1 MDSSEPL
8 NSQPWQS
15 LNLPLETPM
24 ATVLIVEDSESDRLT
39 YSRYLRSDSENSY
52 RIIEAGS
59 LEQGLELWRSQQPD
73 IVLIDLNLPD
83 GDGFEF
89 LEAINGDR
97 TREKVPVIMLTGLGN
112 EERAVRSMKLGATD
126 YLVKGDITAKSLTST
141 IRQVLQQ
148 AVLIRQL
155 RRSQQQQILTAE
167 IALRI
172 REFLNLEDIS
182 NAIVREV
189 RQFMK
194 ADRAIVY
201 QFNPDM
207 SGTVVAEDVISPWQ
221 PCLKAQVE
229 DTCFRENLGG
239 AYSEGKFFAAHDIYR
254 ARLTDCHIKL
264 LERFQVRANLV
275 VPILLPNANKH
286 ILWGLL
292 IMHQCSAP
300 RVWEESDIQL
310 LQQLSVKLA
319 ISIQQAIAFEKIQ
332 NELAERRR
340 VESLLLIHQKELEE
354 RNKLLE
360 ITYEELEERNNLLER
375 VSADLECTVEE
386 LRTTTE
392 EQIVQHRQLEY
403 EQYRYQNLFEFA
415 PDGYLVTDRLGK
427 ISEVNQVALELLV
440 IRRDYI
446 LGKPL
451 ELFVALDNRDFFYS
465 QLHHCLSST
474 NAKTTWEITLKNRQ
488 GELFPAEISVI
499 QNINPTNNQ
508 PQLFWLI
515 RNISD
520 RKRTEQ
526 ELLELNQSLETKVK
540 ERTQAIQLQSQMLE
554 QIHDAVISAT
564 IDGTIL
570 TWNVGAERLY
580 EYKSYEA
587 IGLNVS
593 MLYLNEDL
601 AMMESTVFRPLLE
614 KGTHEVELRNQT
626 KSGKIIYIRLRLSII
641 WDAMG
646 NPIRLIG
653 CSNDI
658 SDRKLAEESLRESEK
673 RFANLAAAA
682 PVAIFQINQKNE
694 CTYVNGFWAQ
704 ITGQE
709 ISGALGYGWLQT
721 IHPDDR
727 EQIHQ
732 KWTQAIKQQAY
743 YQGEGR
749 CLKPDGTICYFYCQA
764 IPELDEDG
772 IFTGYIGTLTDI
784 SDRKQAELRVQH
796 TTDRLAL
803 ALKSG
808 AIGCWEWGVQDNI
821 AFWDDRMYELYGVSK
836 ETTPQSSYEM
846 WIAASHPDDRIAS
859 EITTQQITSGQ
870 IDEYDTEFRVVH
882 PDGSIHF
889 IKAYG
894 TLKRDV
900 DGNPQSI
907 IGINFDISDRKQA
920 ELQLQTANQ
929 ELLRATRLK
938 DEFLANMSHE
948 LRTPLNAIL
957 GFSETLQDE
966 IFGSLNE
973 KQLKA
978 IAIVESSGK
987 HLLSLI
993 NDILDLS
1000 KMSSGMMILDIAPV
1014 SVQNLCD
1021 SSLTFVKQQAFQKRV
1036 HLHSSIPPL
1045 TKSINIDERRIKQVL
1060 INLLTNA
1067 VKFTPNGGAINLI
1080 VAVGR
1085 GNEWEGE
1092 AKIPQRIITMNS
1104 PTIVFQVVD
1113 NGIGIADKDLRQ
1125 LFQPFVQ
1132 VDSALNREYEGT
1144 GLGLALVKQIVELH
1158 GGQVMAE
1165 SEVGQ
1170 GSCFTVALPYAMP
1183 PSNAIASVPTS
1194 TTLSSQDVDLDN
1206 PPLIL
1211 LAEDNE
1217 ANIQT
1222 FCFYLTAINYRVI
1235 LARNGVEA
1243 VAQAKANLPDIILMD
1258 IQMPMMDGLEATK
1271 QIRLDSNLI
1280 NTPIIALTALAMEGD
1295 RDRCLEAGMNGYISK
1310 PLKLKQLARQIAELL
1325 AIAK

>member
-1 MDSSEPL
+1 MDSSESP

-15 LNLPLETPM
+15 LNLPLETPI

-52 RIIEAGS
+52 RIIEAGN
-59 LEQGLELWRSQQPD
+59 LEEGLELWRSQQPD
-73 IVLIDLNLPD
+73 IVLTDLNLPD

-89 LEAINGDR
+89 LEAINLDR
-97 TREKVPVIMLTGLGN
+97 TREKTPVIMLTGRGN

-126 YLVKGDITAKSLTST
+126 YLVKGDITAKSFTST
-141 IRQVLQQ
+141 IRQVFQQ
-148 AVLIRQL
+148 TLLMRQL
-155 RRSQQQQILTAE
+155 RRSEQQQILTSE

-189 RQFMK
+189 RQFIN
-194 ADRAIVY
+194 ADRAIIY

-207 SGTVVAEDVISPWQ
+207 SGTVVAEDIVSPWQ
-221 PCLKAQVE
+221 SCLKAQVE

-239 AYSEGKFFAAHDIYR
+239 AYAEGKFFAAHDIYR
-254 ARLTDCHIKL
+254 AGLTDCHIKL

-310 LQQLSVKLA
+310 LQRLSVKLA
-319 ISIQQAIAFEKIQ
+319 ISIQQAIAFEQ
-332 NELAERRR
+332 VQSELTERRR
-340 VESLLLIHQKELEE
+340 VESLLLSQQK
-354 RNKLLE
+354 
-360 ITYEELEERNNLLER
+360 ELEERNNLLER
-375 VSADLECTVEE
+375 VSADLECSVEE
-386 LRTTTE
+386 LRITTE
-392 EQIVQHRQLEY
+392 EQIIQHRQLEY
-403 EQYRYQNLFEFA
+403 EQYRHQNLFEFA
-415 PDGYLVTDRLGK
+415 PDGYLVTDLSGK
-427 ISEVNQVALELLV
+427 ISEVNQVALELLA

-451 ELFVALDNRDFFYS
+451 DLFVALDNRDFFDR
-465 QLHHCLSST
+465 QFHHCLSST
-474 NAKTTWEITLKNRQ
+474 NAKTTWEITLKKCQ
-488 GELFPAEISVI
+488 GEFFPAEISVI
-499 QNINPTNNQ
+499 QNINPMNSQ

-520 RKRTEQ
+520 RKRAEQ

-580 EYKSYEA
+580 EYKAHEA
-587 IGLNVS
+587 IGLNVG

-601 AMMESTVFRPLLE
+601 AIMEPTVFRPLLE

-641 WDAMG
+641 WDALG

-694 CTYVNGFWAQ
+694 CTYVNGFWSQ
-704 ITGQE
+704 LTGQE
-709 ISGALGYGWLQT
+709 PSVALGYGWLQT

-727 EQIHQ
+727 EQLYQ
-732 KWTQAIKQQAY
+732 QWTQAIKQQVY

-764 IPELDEDG
+764 MPELNEDG

-784 SDRKQAELRVQH
+784 SDRKQAELRLQH

-836 ETTPQSSYEM
+836 ETTPQFSYEM
-846 WIAASHPDDRIAS
+846 WIAALHPDDRVAS

-966 IFGSLNE
+966 VFGSLNE
-973 KQLKA
+973 KQLRA
-978 IAIVESSGK
+978 ISIVESSGK

-1000 KMSSGMMILDIAPV
+1000 KMSSGMMVLDIEPV

-1021 SSLTFVKQQAFQKRV
+1021 SSLTFVNQQAFQKRV
-1036 HLHSSIPPL
+1036 HLHSNIPPL
-1045 TKSINIDERRIKQVL
+1045 IKSINIDERRIKQVL

-1067 VKFTPNGGAINLI
+1067 VKFTPHDGAISLL
-1080 VAVGR
+1080 VAVGS

-1092 AKIPQRIITMNS
+1092 AKIPQRIISMNS
-1104 PTIVFQVVD
+1104 PMIVFQVID

-1125 LFQPFVQ
+1125 IFQPFVQ

-1158 GGQVMAE
+1158 GGQIMVE
-1165 SEVGQ
+1165 SEIGQ
-1170 GSCFTVALPYAMP
+1170 GSCFTVALPYEMP
-1183 PSNAIASVPTS
+1183 PSNAIAAAPSS

-1258 IQMPMMDGLEATK
+1258 IQMPTMDGLEATK
-1271 QIRLDSNLI
+1271 QIRLDPNLI

-1310 PLKLKQLARQIAELL
+1310 PLKLKQLAKQIADLL
-1325 AIAK
+1325 AIAT

>member
-1 MDSSEPL
+1 MIMDSSESP

-59 LEQGLELWRSQQPD
+59 LEEGLELWRSQQPD
-73 IVLIDLNLPD
+73 IVLTDLNLPD

-89 LEAINGDR
+89 LEAINLDR
-97 TREKVPVIMLTGLGN
+97 TREKTPVIMLTGLGN

-126 YLVKGDITAKSLTST
+126 YLVKGDITAKSFTST
-141 IRQVLQQ
+141 IRQVFQQ
-148 AVLIRQL
+148 TLLMHQL
-155 RRSQQQQILTAE
+155 RRSEQQHILTSE

-189 RQFMK
+189 RQFIN
-194 ADRAIVY
+194 ADRAIIY

-207 SGTVVAEDVISPWQ
+207 SGTVVAEDIVSPWQ
-221 PCLKAQVE
+221 SCLKVQVE

-239 AYSEGKFFAAHDIYR
+239 AYAEGKFFAAHDIYR
-254 ARLTDCHIKL
+254 AGLTDCHIKL

-300 RVWEESDIQL
+300 RVWEEADIQL
-310 LQQLSVKLA
+310 LQRLSVKLA
-319 ISIQQAIAFEKIQ
+319 ISIQQAIAFEQIQ
-332 NELAERRR
+332 SELAERRR
-340 VESLLLIHQKELEE
+340 IESLLLSQQK
-354 RNKLLE
+354 
-360 ITYEELEERNNLLER
+360 ELEERNNLLER

-386 LRTTTE
+386 LRITTE
-392 EQIVQHRQLEY
+392 EQIIQHRQLEY

-415 PDGYLVTDRLGK
+415 PDGYLVTDLSGK
-427 ISEVNQVALELLV
+427 ISEVNQVALELLA

-451 ELFVALDNRDFFYS
+451 DLFVALDNRDFFDR
-465 QLHHCLSST
+465 QFHHCLSST
-474 NAKTTWEITLKNRQ
+474 NAKTTWEITLKKRQ
-488 GELFPAEISVI
+488 GDFFPAEISVI
-499 QNINPTNNQ
+499 QNINPMNSQ

-520 RKRTEQ
+520 RKRAEQ

-580 EYKSYEA
+580 EYKAHEA

-601 AMMESTVFRPLLE
+601 AIMEPTVFSPLLE
-614 KGTHEVELRNQT
+614 KGTHEIELRNQT

-694 CTYVNGFWAQ
+694 CTYVNGFWSQ
-704 ITGQE
+704 LTGQE
-709 ISGALGYGWLQT
+709 SSVALGYGWLQT

-727 EQIHQ
+727 EQLYQ
-732 KWTQAIKQQAY
+732 QWTQAIKQQVY

-764 IPELDEDG
+764 MPELNEDG

-784 SDRKQAELRVQH
+784 SDRKQAELRLQH

-836 ETTPQSSYEM
+836 ETTPQFSYEM
-846 WIAASHPDDRIAS
+846 WIAALHPDDRVAS

-966 IFGSLNE
+966 VFGSLNE

-978 IAIVESSGK
+978 ISIVESSGK

-1000 KMSSGMMILDIAPV
+1000 KMSSGMMVLDIELV
-1014 SVQNLCD
+1014 SVENLCD

-1036 HLHSSIPPL
+1036 QLHSNIPPL
-1045 TKSINIDERRIKQVL
+1045 IKSINIDERRIKQVL

-1067 VKFTPNGGAINLI
+1067 VKFTPNGGAISLI
-1080 VAVGR
+1080 VAVGC

-1104 PTIVFQVVD
+1104 PMIVFQVVD

-1144 GLGLALVKQIVELH
+1144 GLGLALVKQIVDLH
-1158 GGQVMAE
+1158 GGLVMVE
-1165 SEVGQ
+1165 SEIGQ
-1170 GSCFTVALPYAMP
+1170 GSCFTVALPYEMP
-1183 PSNAIASVPTS
+1183 PSNAIASAPSS

-1258 IQMPMMDGLEATK
+1258 IQMPTMDGLEATK
-1271 QIRLDSNLI
+1271 QIRLDPNLI

-1310 PLKLKQLARQIAELL
+1310 PLKLKQLAKQIADLL
-1325 AIAK
+1325 AIAT

>member
-1 MDSSEPL
+1 MIMDSSESP

-15 LNLPLETPM
+15 LNLPLETPI

-52 RIIEAGS
+52 RIIEAGN
-59 LEQGLELWRSQQPD
+59 LEEGLELWRSQQPD
-73 IVLIDLNLPD
+73 IVLTDLNLPD

-89 LEAINGDR
+89 LEAINLDR
-97 TREKVPVIMLTGLGN
+97 TREKTPVIMLTGRGN

-126 YLVKGDITAKSLTST
+126 YLVKGDITAKSFTST
-141 IRQVLQQ
+141 IRQVFQQ
-148 AVLIRQL
+148 TLLMRQL
-155 RRSQQQQILTAE
+155 RRSEQQQILTSE

-189 RQFMK
+189 RQFIN
-194 ADRAIVY
+194 ADRAIIY

-207 SGTVVAEDVISPWQ
+207 SGTVVAEDIVSPWQ
-221 PCLKAQVE
+221 SCLKAQVE

-239 AYSEGKFFAAHDIYR
+239 AYAEGKFFAAHDIYR
-254 ARLTDCHIKL
+254 AGLTDCHIKL

-310 LQQLSVKLA
+310 LQRLSVKLA
-319 ISIQQAIAFEKIQ
+319 ISIQQAIAFEQ
-332 NELAERRR
+332 VQSELTERRR
-340 VESLLLIHQKELEE
+340 VESLLLSQQK
-354 RNKLLE
+354 
-360 ITYEELEERNNLLER
+360 ELEERNNLLER
-375 VSADLECTVEE
+375 VSADLECSVEE
-386 LRTTTE
+386 LRITTE
-392 EQIVQHRQLEY
+392 EQIIQHRQLEY
-403 EQYRYQNLFEFA
+403 EQYRHQNLFEFA
-415 PDGYLVTDRLGK
+415 PDGYLVTDLSGK
-427 ISEVNQVALELLV
+427 ISEVNQVALELLA

-451 ELFVALDNRDFFYS
+451 DLFVALDNRDFFDR
-465 QLHHCLSST
+465 QFHHCLSST
-474 NAKTTWEITLKNRQ
+474 NAKTTWEITLKKCQ
-488 GELFPAEISVI
+488 GEFFPAEISVI
-499 QNINPTNNQ
+499 QNINPMNSQ

-520 RKRTEQ
+520 RKRAEQ

-580 EYKSYEA
+580 EYKAHEA
-587 IGLNVS
+587 IGLNVG

-601 AMMESTVFRPLLE
+601 AIMEPTVFRPLLE

-641 WDAMG
+641 WDALG

-694 CTYVNGFWAQ
+694 CTYVNGFWSQ
-704 ITGQE
+704 LTGQE
-709 ISGALGYGWLQT
+709 PSVALGYGWLQT

-727 EQIHQ
+727 EQLYQ
-732 KWTQAIKQQAY
+732 QWTQAIKQQVY

-764 IPELDEDG
+764 MPELNEDG

-784 SDRKQAELRVQH
+784 SDRKQAELRLQH

-836 ETTPQSSYEM
+836 ETTPQFSYEM
-846 WIAASHPDDRIAS
+846 WIAALHPDDRVAS

-966 IFGSLNE
+966 VFGSLNE
-973 KQLKA
+973 KQLRA
-978 IAIVESSGK
+978 ISIVESSGK

-1000 KMSSGMMILDIAPV
+1000 KMSSGMMVLDIEPV

-1021 SSLTFVKQQAFQKRV
+1021 SSLTFVNQQAFQKRV
-1036 HLHSSIPPL
+1036 HLHSNIPPL
-1045 TKSINIDERRIKQVL
+1045 IKSINIDERRIKQVL

-1067 VKFTPNGGAINLI
+1067 VKFTPHDGAISLL
-1080 VAVGR
+1080 VAVGS

-1092 AKIPQRIITMNS
+1092 AKIPQRIISMNS
-1104 PTIVFQVVD
+1104 PMIVFQVID

-1125 LFQPFVQ
+1125 IFQPFVQ

-1158 GGQVMAE
+1158 GGQIMVE
-1165 SEVGQ
+1165 SEIGQ
-1170 GSCFTVALPYAMP
+1170 GSCFTVALPYEMP
-1183 PSNAIASVPTS
+1183 PSNAIAAAPSS

-1258 IQMPMMDGLEATK
+1258 IQMPTMDGLEATK
-1271 QIRLDSNLI
+1271 QIRLDPNLI

-1310 PLKLKQLARQIAELL
+1310 PLKLKQLAKQIADLL
-1325 AIAK
+1325 AIAT

>member
-1 MDSSEPL
+1 MDSSESPS
-8 NSQPWQS
+8 SQPWQS
-15 LNLPLETPM
+15 LNLPLETPI

-59 LEQGLELWRSQQPD
+59 LEEGLELWRSQQPD
-73 IVLIDLNLPD
+73 IVLTDLNLPD

-89 LEAINGDR
+89 LEAINLDR
-97 TREKVPVIMLTGLGN
+97 TREKTPVIMLTGLGN

-126 YLVKGDITAKSLTST
+126 YLVKGDITAKSFTST
-141 IRQVLQQ
+141 IRQVFQQ
-148 AVLIRQL
+148 TLLMHQL
-155 RRSQQQQILTAE
+155 RRSEQQHILTSE

-189 RQFMK
+189 RQFIN
-194 ADRAIVY
+194 ADRAIIY

-207 SGTVVAEDVISPWQ
+207 SGTVVAEDIVSPWQ
-221 PCLKAQVE
+221 SCLKAQVE

-239 AYSEGKFFAAHDIYR
+239 AYAEGKFFAAHDIYR
-254 ARLTDCHIKL
+254 AGLTDCHIKL

-275 VPILLPNANKH
+275 VPILLPNADKH

-310 LQQLSVKLA
+310 LQRLSVKLA
-319 ISIQQAIAFEKIQ
+319 ISIQQAIAFEQIQ
-332 NELAERRR
+332 SELAERRR
-340 VESLLLIHQKELEE
+340 IESLLLSQQK
-354 RNKLLE
+354 
-360 ITYEELEERNNLLER
+360 ELEERNNLLER

-386 LRTTTE
+386 LRITTE
-392 EQIVQHRQLEY
+392 EQIIQHRQLEY

-415 PDGYLVTDRLGK
+415 PDGYLVTDLSGK
-427 ISEVNQVALELLV
+427 ISEVNQVALELLA

-451 ELFVALDNRDFFYS
+451 DLFVALDNRDFFDR
-465 QLHHCLSST
+465 QFHHCLSST
-474 NAKTTWEITLKNRQ
+474 NAKTTWEITLKKRQ
-488 GELFPAEISVI
+488 GDFFPAEISVI
-499 QNINPTNNQ
+499 QNINPMNSQ

-520 RKRTEQ
+520 RKRAEQ

-580 EYKSYEA
+580 EYKAHEA

-601 AMMESTVFRPLLE
+601 AIMEPTVFSPLLE
-614 KGTHEVELRNQT
+614 KGTHEIELRNQT

-694 CTYVNGFWAQ
+694 CTYVNGFWSQ
-704 ITGQE
+704 LTGQE
-709 ISGALGYGWLQT
+709 PSVALGYGWLQT

-727 EQIHQ
+727 EQLYQ
-732 KWTQAIKQQAY
+732 QWTQAIKQQVY

-764 IPELDEDG
+764 MPELNEDG

-784 SDRKQAELRVQH
+784 SDRKQAELRLQH

-836 ETTPQSSYEM
+836 ETTPQFSYEM
-846 WIAASHPDDRIAS
+846 WIAALHPDDRVAS

-966 IFGSLNE
+966 VFGSLNE

-978 IAIVESSGK
+978 ISIVESSGK

-1000 KMSSGMMILDIAPV
+1000 KMSSGMMVLDIELV
-1014 SVQNLCD
+1014 SVENLCD

-1036 HLHSSIPPL
+1036 QLHSNIPPL
-1045 TKSINIDERRIKQVL
+1045 IKSINIDERRIKQVL

-1067 VKFTPNGGAINLI
+1067 VKFTPNGGAISLI
-1080 VAVGR
+1080 VAVGC

-1104 PTIVFQVVD
+1104 PMIVFQVVD

-1144 GLGLALVKQIVELH
+1144 GLGLALVKQIVDLH
-1158 GGQVMAE
+1158 GGLVMVE
-1165 SEVGQ
+1165 SEIGQ
-1170 GSCFTVALPYAMP
+1170 GSCFTVALPYEMP
-1183 PSNAIASVPTS
+1183 PSNAIASAPSS

-1258 IQMPMMDGLEATK
+1258 IQMPTMDGLEATK
-1271 QIRLDSNLI
+1271 QIRLDPNLI

-1310 PLKLKQLARQIAELL
+1310 PLKLKQLAKQIADLL
-1325 AIAK
+1325 AIAT

>member
-1 MDSSEPL
+1 MIMDSSESP

-59 LEQGLELWRSQQPD
+59 LEEGLELWRSQQPD
-73 IVLIDLNLPD
+73 IVLTDLNLPD

-89 LEAINGDR
+89 LEAINLDR
-97 TREKVPVIMLTGLGN
+97 TREKTPVIMLTGLGN

-126 YLVKGDITAKSLTST
+126 YLVKGDITAKSFTST
-141 IRQVLQQ
+141 IRQVFQQ
-148 AVLIRQL
+148 TLLMHQL
-155 RRSQQQQILTAE
+155 RRSEQQHILTSE

-189 RQFMK
+189 RQFIN
-194 ADRAIVY
+194 ADRAIIY

-207 SGTVVAEDVISPWQ
+207 SGTVVAEDIVSPWQ
-221 PCLKAQVE
+221 SCLKVQVE

-239 AYSEGKFFAAHDIYR
+239 AYAEGKFFAAHDIYR
-254 ARLTDCHIKL
+254 AGLTDCHIKL

-310 LQQLSVKLA
+310 LQRLSVKLA
-319 ISIQQAIAFEKIQ
+319 ISIQQAIAFEQIQ
-332 NELAERRR
+332 SELAERRR
-340 VESLLLIHQKELEE
+340 IESLLLSQQK
-354 RNKLLE
+354 
-360 ITYEELEERNNLLER
+360 ELEERNNLLER

-386 LRTTTE
+386 LRITTE
-392 EQIVQHRQLEY
+392 EQIIQHRQLEY

-415 PDGYLVTDRLGK
+415 PDGYLVTDLSGK
-427 ISEVNQVALELLV
+427 ISEVNQVALELLA

-451 ELFVALDNRDFFYS
+451 DLFVALDNRDFFYR
-465 QLHHCLSST
+465 QFHHCLSST
-474 NAKTTWEITLKNRQ
+474 NAKTTWEITLKKRQ
-488 GELFPAEISVI
+488 GEFFPAEISVI
-499 QNINPTNNQ
+499 QNINPMNSQ

-520 RKRTEQ
+520 RKRAEQ

-580 EYKSYEA
+580 EYKAHEA

-601 AMMESTVFRPLLE
+601 AIMEPTVFSPLLE
-614 KGTHEVELRNQT
+614 KGTHEIELRNQT

-694 CTYVNGFWAQ
+694 CTYVNGFWSQ
-704 ITGQE
+704 LTGQE
-709 ISGALGYGWLQT
+709 SSVALGYGWLQT

-727 EQIHQ
+727 EQLYQ
-732 KWTQAIKQQAY
+732 QWTQAIKQQVY

-764 IPELDEDG
+764 MPELNEDG

-784 SDRKQAELRVQH
+784 SDRKQAELRLQH

-836 ETTPQSSYEM
+836 ETTPQFSYEM
-846 WIAASHPDDRIAS
+846 WIAALHPDDRVAS

-894 TLKRDV
+894 TLKRDA

-966 IFGSLNE
+966 VFGSLNE

-978 IAIVESSGK
+978 ISIVESSGK

-1000 KMSSGMMILDIAPV
+1000 KMSSGMMVLDIELV
-1014 SVQNLCD
+1014 SVENLCD

-1036 HLHSSIPPL
+1036 QLHSNIPPL
-1045 TKSINIDERRIKQVL
+1045 IKSINIDERRIKQVL

-1067 VKFTPNGGAINLI
+1067 VKFTPNGGAISLI
-1080 VAVGR
+1080 VAVGC

-1104 PTIVFQVVD
+1104 PMIVFQVVD

-1132 VDSALNREYEGT
+1132 VDSALNRDYEGT
-1144 GLGLALVKQIVELH
+1144 GLGLALVKQIVDLH
-1158 GGQVMAE
+1158 GGLVMVE
-1165 SEVGQ
+1165 SEIGQ
-1170 GSCFTVALPYAMP
+1170 GSCFTVALPYEMP
-1183 PSNAIASVPTS
+1183 PSNAIAAAPSS

-1243 VAQAKANLPDIILMD
+1243 VAQAKANFPDIILMD
-1258 IQMPMMDGLEATK
+1258 IQMPTMDGLEATK
-1271 QIRLDSNLI
+1271 QIRLDPNLI

-1310 PLKLKQLARQIAELL
+1310 PLKLKQLAKQIADLL
-1325 AIAK
+1325 AIAT